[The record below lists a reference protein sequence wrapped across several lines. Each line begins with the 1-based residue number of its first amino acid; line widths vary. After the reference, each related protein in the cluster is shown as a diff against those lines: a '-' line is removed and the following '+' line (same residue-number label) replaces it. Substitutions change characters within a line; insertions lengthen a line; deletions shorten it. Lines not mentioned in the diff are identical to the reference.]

1 MANLLKRFNKQV
13 IGSNGRIYD
22 FTSKITASGDFKRLE
37 DLNVIISSWNNIL
50 LTRKRTYLHDPE
62 FGSDLYLLLF
72 EPADDTTVERI
83 KNEIQ
88 DSLMTYDSR
97 ATIDN
102 IEVLLNTNKKGF
114 QLNIDVTYEGTSGTL
129 SVSFDDSTVLAQQ
142 GEGGGAPIP

>member
-22 FTSKITASGDFKRLE
+22 YAAKVTASGDFKRLE
-37 DLNVIISSWNNIL
+37 GLNVIISSWNNIL

-62 FGSDLYLLLF
+62 YGSDLYLMLY

-83 KNEIQ
+83 KHEVQNVLQ
-88 DSLMTYDSR
+88 TYDDR
-97 ATIDN
+97 AIIDDVR
-102 IEVLLNTNKKGF
+102 VLLKPNKKGY
-114 QLNIDVTYEGTSGTL
+114 QIDIDVTYEGESGTI

-142 GEGGGAPIP
+142 GGAGGAPLP

>member
-13 IGSNGRIYD
+13 VGSNGRIYD
-22 FTSKITASGDFKRLE
+22 YTAKITASGDFKRLE
-37 DLNVIISSWNNIL
+37 NLDVIISSWNNIL

-62 FGSDLYLLLF
+62 FGSDLYLMLY

-83 KNEIQ
+83 KNEVV
-88 DSLMTYDSR
+88 DSITTYDSR

-102 IEVLLNTNKKGF
+102 VEVLLKPNGKGF
-114 QLNIDVTYEGTSGTL
+114 QLNIDVTYEGANGIL

-142 GEGGGAPIP
+142 GGAGGAPIP